1 MGQVTW
7 ITLDDSAFLY
17 QRVLIRIS
25 KLCAARNMT
34 KMQKEKEKE
43 NLHRTIIDWSLM
55 AKAGL
60 VQLRQIL
67 KILPEVIKLSGLP
80 LAILPHPLSSY
91 YMRSTVHQCPRRL
104 VHKLFAKACPQAI
117 YQKMFTGHIP
127 SLPNSPL
134 LMLL

>member
-34 KMQKEKEKE
+34 KMQKEKE

-80 LAILPHPLSSY
+80 LAILSHPLSSY
-91 YMRSTVHQCPRRL
+91 YVRSTVPQCPWRL
-104 VHKLFAKACPQAI
+104 VHRLFAKACPQAI

>member
-17 QRVLIRIS
+17 QRVLICIR

-34 KMQKEKEKE
+34 KMQKEKE
-43 NLHRTIIDWSLM
+43 NLHITIIDWSLM

-80 LAILPHPLSSY
+80 LAILSHPLSSY
-91 YMRSTVHQCPRRL
+91 YVRSTVPQCPWRL
-104 VHKLFAKACPQAI
+104 VHRLFAKACPQAI

-134 LMLL
+134 LMFL

>member
-1 MGQVTW
+1 
-7 ITLDDSAFLY
+7 
-17 QRVLIRIS
+17 
-25 KLCAARNMT
+25 MT

-80 LAILPHPLSSY
+80 LDILPHPLSSY
-91 YMRSTVHQCPRRL
+91 YMRSTVPQCP
-104 VHKLFAKACPQAI
+104 
-117 YQKMFTGHIP
+117 
-127 SLPNSPL
+127 
-134 LMLL
+134 

>member
-17 QRVLIRIS
+17 QRLLIHIS

-34 KMQKEKEKE
+34 KMQKEKE

-91 YMRSTVHQCPRRL
+91 YMRATVSQCPWRL
-104 VHKLFAKACPQAI
+104 VHRLFAKACPQAI

>member
-7 ITLDDSAFLY
+7 ITLDDSTFLY
-17 QRVLIRIS
+17 QRLLIHTS

-34 KMQKEKEKE
+34 KMQKEKE

-91 YMRSTVHQCPRRL
+91 YMRSTVSQCPWRL
-104 VHKLFAKACPQAI
+104 VHRLFAKACPHAI

>member
-17 QRVLIRIS
+17 QRLLIHIS

-34 KMQKEKEKE
+34 KMQKEKE
-43 NLHRTIIDWSLM
+43 NLHRTIIDRSLM

-80 LAILPHPLSSY
+80 LAILPHPLSSS
-91 YMRSTVHQCPRRL
+91 YMRSTVSQCPWRL
-104 VHKLFAKACPQAI
+104 VHRLFAKACPQAI

>member
-1 MGQVTW
+1 
-7 ITLDDSAFLY
+7 
-17 QRVLIRIS
+17 
-25 KLCAARNMT
+25 
-34 KMQKEKEKE
+34 MQKENE

-60 VQLRQIL
+60 LQLRQIL

-91 YMRSTVHQCPRRL
+91 YMRSTVPQCPRRL

-134 LMLL
+134 LLCFSKVH

>member
-1 MGQVTW
+1 
-7 ITLDDSAFLY
+7 
-17 QRVLIRIS
+17 
-25 KLCAARNMT
+25 
-34 KMQKEKEKE
+34 MQKEKEKE

>member
-17 QRVLIRIS
+17 QRLLIHIS

-34 KMQKEKEKE
+34 KMQKEKE

-80 LAILPHPLSSY
+80 LAILPHPLSSS
-91 YMRSTVHQCPRRL
+91 YMRSTVSQCPWRL
-104 VHKLFAKACPQAI
+104 VHRLFAKACPQAI

>member
-17 QRVLIRIS
+17 QCLLIHIS

-34 KMQKEKEKE
+34 KMQKEKE

-91 YMRSTVHQCPRRL
+91 YMRSTVSQCPWRL
-104 VHKLFAKACPQAI
+104 VHRLFAKACPQAI